1 MEPNESQQ
9 PPQAKSSR
17 TFEEWK
23 AALIKIISANHGK
36 PPTEITIDDKRIQPY
51 YDRALMPSVCYN
63 ELFNQ

>member
-1 MEPNESQQ
+1 MPEEIQSQ
-9 PPQAKSSR
+9 PPQNKSSR

-23 AALIKIISANHGK
+23 AALIKIISAKHGK
-36 PPTEITIDDKRIQPY
+36 PPTEINIQDEKIKPY

>member
-1 MEPNESQQ
+1 MPEEIQPQ
-9 PPQAKSSR
+9 PPQSKSSR

-23 AALIKIISANHGK
+23 AALIKIISAKHKK

-51 YDRALMPSVCYN
+51 YDRALMPSVAYN

>member
-1 MEPNESQQ
+1 MEEQIQ
-9 PPQAKSSR
+9 PQSKSSR

-23 AALIKIISANHGK
+23 AALVKIISAKHGK
-36 PPTEITIDDKRIQPY
+36 PPTEITLDDSRIKPY